1 MHPSWTNAV
10 DHTSKPAMTQGRVDE
25 TSINIKKVWFYL
37 YRAVDSEGNTLSV
50 SLESNTGCVIS
61 PNAFSAKRCTSRRVQ
76 HLKRFQARN
85 VQLRLPTRPYQ
96 FLVCRALDKNAA
108 YPKAEASLKAAG
120 ILPQSVELTTAS
132 NT

>member
-1 MHPSWTNAV
+1 
-10 DHTSKPAMTQGRVDE
+10 
-25 TSINIKKVWFYL
+25 
-37 YRAVDSEGNTLSV
+37 
-50 SLESNTGCVIS
+50 S

-120 ILPQSVELTTAS
+120 ILPQSVELRQVKYLNNLIEQDHRFMLFDLNHGSSAS
-132 NT
+132 LVNPLACCKTH